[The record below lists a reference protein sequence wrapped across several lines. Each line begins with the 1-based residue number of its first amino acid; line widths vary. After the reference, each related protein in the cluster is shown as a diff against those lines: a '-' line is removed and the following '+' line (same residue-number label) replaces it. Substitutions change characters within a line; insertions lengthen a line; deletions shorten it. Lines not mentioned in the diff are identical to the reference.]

1 MTQWLRP
8 AVYLSNNWISRTGVA
23 LVTIATVFLI
33 FLIFTGGGHHHTNPY
48 LGLLTAVGLPGV
60 FFLGLILIPVGLV
73 RQRSRERRLGMLPA
87 AFPPLNFANAAFR
100 RLSGFVLGMTLVNVA
115 IAGVTTYRAVE
126 YMDSVTFCGLTCHT
140 VMKPEFTAY
149 QDSPHSRVGCVAC
162 HIGPGADWFVKSK
175 ISGIRQV
182 FAVTL
187 KTYST
192 PIPTP
197 VKELRPARET
207 CEACHWPQKFG
218 EDLLRVIPHFA
229 DDEQSTA
236 SKSVL
241 MMRTG
246 AIHRAHLRAG
256 VTVKYIAA
264 DERRENLPLVV
275 FEGDGQK
282 RVYRREEGKTLDEN
296 NPNLRLMDCMD
307 CHTRPS
313 HSFEVPERAID
324 RAMAAGAIDPALPF
338 ARKRAV
344 EAASQAKDG
353 AEAEQKFRSHYPPGP
368 KVDSSAKAVRA
379 AFERNVFPEMKITW
393 RTYPNYIGHNDFPGC
408 FRCHDGGHTAAGD
421 VTIGQ
426 DCGLCH
432 SLLATEEKDPKIL
445 KDLDYRALSQR

>member
-1 MTQWLRP
+1 MTHWLRP

-33 FLIFTGGGHHHTNPY
+33 FLLFAGGGHHTNPY
-48 LGLLTAVGLPGV
+48 LGLLTALGLPGM
-60 FFLGLILIPVGLV
+60 FFLGLILIPLGLY
-73 RQRSRERRLGMLPA
+73 RQRSRERRRGMLPA
-87 AFPPLNFANAAFR
+87 EFPPLNFENAAFR
-100 RLSGFVLGMTLVNVA
+100 RLAGFVFGMTLVNVA
-115 IAGVTTYRAVE
+115 VAGVTTYRAVE

-182 FAVTL
+182 FAVAL

-197 VKELRPARET
+197 VRDLRPARET

-246 AIHRAHLRAG
+246 AIHRAHLRQG
-256 VTVKYIAA
+256 VAVRYLAT
-264 DERRENLPLVV
+264 DEKRENIPLAV
-275 FEGDGQK
+275 FEGDGVR
-282 RVYRREEGKTLDEN
+282 RVYKADGAKVDEN
-296 NPNLRLMDCMD
+296 AAELRLMDCMD

-313 HSFEVPERAID
+313 HTFETPERAID
-324 RAMAAGAIDPALPF
+324 REIDLGLIDRALPF
-338 ARKRAV
+338 AKKRAV
-344 EAASQAKDG
+344 EAVSQAKDAAD
-353 AEAEQKFRSHYPPGP
+353 AERIFRSHYPPGP
-368 KVDSSAKAVRA
+368 KLDASAKGVRA
-379 AFERNVFPEMKITW
+379 AFERNVFPEMKVTW
-393 RTYPNYIGHNDFPGC
+393 RTYPNYIGHNDFVGC
-408 FRCHDGGHTAAGD
+408 FRCHDGAHTANGD
-421 VTIGQ
+421 VTISQ
-426 DCGLCH
+426 DCSLCH
-432 SLLATEEKDPKIL
+432 SILATEEADPKIL
-445 KDLDYRALSQR
+445 KDLDYRPLARR